1 MKPKV
6 KNSIYV
12 ALEEQDDSSKS
23 FYYSGIVRN
32 VTDTNYS
39 VKFDDND
46 LETINLND
54 SSQKWF
60 QRILPDPIKN
70 KQFCPKDH
78 TIEIEHVLPEYVA
91 RQCRLLP
98 EKYDEYTE
106 KGVPP
111 TSLEPSWGKANSI
124 KGNGVMI
131 EKTDNT
137 GIQVEKNQI
146 CGLLMCMLWGKMLE

>member
-54 SSQKWF
+54 SS
-60 QRILPDPIKN
+60 L
-70 KQFCPKDH
+70 
-78 TIEIEHVLPEYVA
+78 
-91 RQCRLLP
+91 
-98 EKYDEYTE
+98 
-106 KGVPP
+106 
-111 TSLEPSWGKANSI
+111 
-124 KGNGVMI
+124 
-131 EKTDNT
+131 
-137 GIQVEKNQI
+137 
-146 CGLLMCMLWGKMLE
+146 